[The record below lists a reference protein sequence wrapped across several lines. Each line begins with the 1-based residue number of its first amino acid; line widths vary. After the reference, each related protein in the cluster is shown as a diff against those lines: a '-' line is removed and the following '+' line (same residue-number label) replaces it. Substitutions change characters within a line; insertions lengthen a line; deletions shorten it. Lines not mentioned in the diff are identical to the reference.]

1 MKLIITCG
9 GTGGHFYPGLTI
21 AQTAKKQDMDVKIS
35 LSGKHTAKFAKV
47 CKASQI
53 PCTIQTEFSRPTAK
67 WKLAA
72 LGLRVLQDLIRCY
85 RFLAKEKPDAVLGM
99 GSFASFGL
107 CFAAR
112 LRRIPLYLHE
122 GNAVAGASNCLLSKS
137 AEKLFLSFN
146 AINKSSIKCETVLT
160 GFPVRTSFVNDSNEH
175 FNRDAICHKLGCS
188 PNKKI
193 ILFFGGSQGAKT
205 LNTRI
210 ANAFNSL
217 NKSDEYQILHLAGNT
232 EEVERLKA
240 LYDNKVDVV
249 LKDYIENMSDCY
261 RVVDLAIARG
271 GAASLFEL
279 ALFSIPTIVI
289 PLPWAAD
296 NHQFENAKSIN
307 DSSGKK
313 AIEICNQ
320 TEVEAKLPD
329 LVTAFMK
336 SPKTADVF
344 HHALDGSKAAERII
358 SKISKNQC

>member
-21 AQTAKKQDMDVKIS
+21 AQTAKKQGIDVKIS
-35 LSGKHTAKFAKV
+35 LSGKHTQKFADT
-47 CKASQI
+47 CKKSQI
-53 PCTIQTEFSRPTAK
+53 PCSVQTAFSRPTAK
-67 WKLAA
+67 WKLPI
-72 LGLRVLQDLIRCY
+72 LGLKVLQDVIKCY
-85 RFLAKEKPDAVLGM
+85 RFLGKEKPDAVLGM
-99 GSFASFGL
+99 GSFASFGI
-107 CFAAR
+107 CFAAK

-122 GNAVAGASNCLLSKS
+122 GNSVAGASNCFLSKS
-137 AEKLFLSFN
+137 AKTLFLSFN
-146 AINKSSIKCETVLT
+146 AINKSAVKCETVLT
-160 GFPVRTSFVNDSNEH
+160 GFPVRSNFVNDSKESFDRNE
-175 FNRDAICHKLGCS
+175 ICKKMGCN

-217 NKSDEYQILHLAGNT
+217 SDSNEYQVLHLAGNA

-240 LYDNKVDVV
+240 LYDNKVDVI
-249 LKDYIENMSDCY
+249 LKGYIENMSDCY
-261 RVVDLAIARG
+261 RIADLAIARG

-307 DSSGKK
+307 DSSGKQ
-313 AIEICNQ
+313 AVEICNQ
-320 TEVEAKLPD
+320 TEVEEKLPD
-329 LVTAFMK
+329 LVTKFMK
-336 SPKTADVF
+336 DPKTADDF
-344 HHALDGSKAAERII
+344 HNTLDGSKSAGLII
-358 SKISKNQC
+358 SQVG

>member
-21 AQTAKKQDMDVKIS
+21 AQTAKHQGIDVKIS
-35 LSGKHTAKFAKV
+35 LSGKHTQKFAETCEK
-47 CKASQI
+47 SQI
-53 PCTIQTEFSRPTAK
+53 PYSIQTAFSRPTAK
-67 WKLAA
+67 WKLPI
-72 LGLRVLQDLIRCY
+72 LGLKVLQDVIKCY
-85 RFLAKEKPDAVLGM
+85 RFLGNEKPDAVLGM
-99 GSFASFGL
+99 GSFASFGI
-107 CFAAR
+107 CFAAK

-122 GNAVAGASNCLLSKS
+122 GNSVVGASNCFLSKS
-137 AEKLFLSFN
+137 AKKLFLSFN
-146 AINKSSIKCETVLT
+146 AINKSAVKCETVLT
-160 GFPVRTSFVNDSNEH
+160 GFPVRTGFVNDSKES
-175 FNRDAICHKLGCS
+175 FNRNKICQKLGCN

-217 NKSDEYQILHLAGNT
+217 NDSNEYQVLHLAGNV
-232 EEVERLKA
+232 EEVERLKG
-240 LYDNKVDVV
+240 LYNNKVDVV

-261 RVVDLAIARG
+261 RVADLAIARG

-307 DSSGKK
+307 DSSGKQ
-313 AIEICNQ
+313 AVEICNQ
-320 TEVEAKLPD
+320 IEVEEKLPS
-329 LVTAFMK
+329 LITGFLKEPK
-336 SPKTADVF
+336 SADGF
-344 HHALDGSKAAERII
+344 HSTLDGSKAAVLILNAI
-358 SKISKNQC
+358 K